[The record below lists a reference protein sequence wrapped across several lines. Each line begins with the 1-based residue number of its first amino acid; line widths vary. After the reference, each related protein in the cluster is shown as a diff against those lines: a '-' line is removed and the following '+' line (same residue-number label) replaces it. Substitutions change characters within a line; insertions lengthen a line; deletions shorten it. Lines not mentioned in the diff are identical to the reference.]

1 MIPEATVEY
10 DDNTPYHLVPM
21 YRTLLRWHLALITRV
36 LVLNKLDIDNS
47 HNNDS
52 KLTKLEDI
60 TGSFIKEDIINTTN
74 SNKYKGF
81 KFENT
86 SNKKTIQFDRVIKF
100 PVENNDIYFE
110 HSLFSSNQ
118 CLIYGCENPKIRLLF
133 ANKTLFIVLD
143 IGARITDIKILSQ
156 TGLVDGN
163 IIPLLNKEGFHDLFK
178 FINTLIKE
186 KNITQIVL
194 SGHSYGF
201 ILSSVIGFCLLCITN
216 SNYLTTNERIVDT
229 WKSDIDKWSDEFKNL
244 NIPLFIVGSG
254 GFPILFQDINEFKNF
269 YDSLYGRYVHVV
281 SGALF
286 DKNSIYLDK
295 YSRPINSLQ
304 LYKFGVY
311 IGRPNIAEYTN
322 SSKKIS
328 KYKGEVFFYK
338 IFINNSN
345 NSNNSLLFFTE
356 DICRN
361 NTAPKPFHTC
371 IDYTSIIHQF
381 YFYKYILSIFIYGQ
395 VDTTTSK
402 KIMIE
407 KQKQKSKSWWGGR
420 KYKIKNTI
428 KNTKHKIQNTKHK
441 TQRHK
446 TYKTQKYFNSL
457 I

>member
-10 DDNTPYHLVPM
+10 DDNTPYHLLPM

-52 KLTKLEDI
+52 KLTHLEYI

-110 HSLFSSNQ
+110 HFLFSPNQ
-118 CLIYGCENPKIRLLF
+118 CLIYGCENTIIRLLV
-133 ANKTLFIVLD
+133 ANNTLFIVLD

-156 TGLVDGN
+156 TGFVNGD
-163 IIPLLNKEGFHDLFK
+163 IIPLLNKECFYDLFNI
-178 FINTLIKE
+178 INTLIKE

-216 SNYLTTNERIVDT
+216 SNYRTTNERIVDT
-229 WKSDIDKWSDEFKNL
+229 WKSDIDNWSKEFINL
-244 NIPLFIVGSG
+244 NIPLFIVGTG
-254 GFPILFQDINEFKNF
+254 GFPILFQDISEFKNF

-286 DKNSIYLDK
+286 NKNSIYLDK
-295 YSRPINSLQ
+295 YARPINSLQ

-322 SSKKIS
+322 SINKKIS

-345 NSNNSLLFFTE
+345 NSLIFFTD
-356 DICRN
+356 DICRK
-361 NTAPKPFHTC
+361 NTGPKPFHTC

-395 VDTTTSK
+395 VDTATSK
-402 KIMIE
+402 KIIIE
-407 KQKQKSKSWWGGR
+407 KQKQQSKSWWGGR
-420 KYKIKNTI
+420 KYKIKYTI
-428 KNTKHKIQNTKHK
+428 KNTKHK
-441 TQRHK
+441 TQTHK
-446 TYKTQKYFNSL
+446 TYKTQKYFNIL